1 MQKRAAKM
9 HTQMYIMYVCVCVY
23 IWQTQR
29 SNHKKDCWKYY
40 NPYSID
46 TSEVLK
52 YEFQDAWN
60 EKKHSRV
67 LSPEERDIS
76 SPSVPVKVHVLS
88 SHWPELG
95 HMHIPE
101 PITVGKGMDPL
112 WGV

>member
-1 MQKRAAKM
+1 M
-9 HTQMYIMYVCVCVY
+9 
-23 IWQTQR
+23 
-29 SNHKKDCWKYY
+29 
-40 NPYSID
+40 ID

-60 EKKHSRV
+60 EKKHSSV

-88 SHWPELG
+88 SHWPEFG

-112 WGV
+112 WVGLDWGLLPYMQMGGVNSTMTMGTPRRIQVCLG